1 MSLQQREWVVMV
13 RPHWKRQEE
22 RRIVDSQLGQVRQ
35 DTGGDAPLEY
45 WDAAIPM
52 DSGVDTNLGCWVEW
66 YRTRSYADLRRE
78 MRKLLKTIAREHVL
92 ISEEI
97 SVDTIISPNS

>member
-13 RPHWKRQEE
+13 RPHLKRQEE
-22 RRIVDSQLGQVRQ
+22 RAIIDSQLGQISQ
-35 DTGGDAPLEY
+35 GTGNVPLQY
-45 WDAAIPM
+45 WDAATPM
-52 DSGVDTNLGCWVEW
+52 DSGVDNNLGCWVEW

-97 SVDTIISPNS
+97 NIDTIISPNS